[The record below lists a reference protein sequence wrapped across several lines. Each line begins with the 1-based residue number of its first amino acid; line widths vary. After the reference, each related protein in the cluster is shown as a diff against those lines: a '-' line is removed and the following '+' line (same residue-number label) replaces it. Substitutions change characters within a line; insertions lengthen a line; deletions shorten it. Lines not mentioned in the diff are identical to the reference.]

1 MGPIVIV
8 LPRKMKFGAV
18 GASPVDLYARDTVTF
33 SRYAQDI
40 VVVGQDAGEPF
51 PGIRFHPIPLQ
62 EGEPHRRWMKRALP
76 QIAAMNPSL
85 IEVHA
90 HRVTASALAR
100 ALPRVPLLYFRHNFI
115 RFHKGLLW
123 RLHYRA
129 AVSRFAG
136 FVFVSEALRRHF
148 REHAPW
154 FKGTLDV
161 VHNGLDMDAPAPP
174 PEAKENII
182 IQVGRVIPDKGPL
195 EFARAMKPVL
205 AAHPDWRA
213 VMIGRGRDP
222 AFVEEVK
229 ATLAEAGDRAQFL
242 PFMPHDEVMGW
253 VRRAAIASVPSVYE
267 EPFGRTALEAL
278 TWGAALIC
286 SGTGGLREITA
297 DTAVTLPKVTAE
309 AIQAAAETLIG
320 DPALRRRLQVEGPA
334 RARAHFDARS
344 IVAGLDEIRAR
355 HLAAAGV
362 G

>member
-18 GASPVDLYARDTVTF
+18 GASPVDLYARDTVAF
-33 SRYAQDI
+33 SRYSEDI
-40 VVVGQDAGEPF
+40 VVVGQEADEPF
-51 PGIRFHPIPLQ
+51 PGIRFLAIPLQ
-62 EGEPHRRWMKRALP
+62 EGEPHRRWMRRALP
-76 QIAAMNPSL
+76 QIAALNPSL

-90 HRVTASALAR
+90 HRVTATAIAR
-100 ALPRVPLLYFRHNFI
+100 SLPRVPLLYVRHNFI

-123 RLHYRA
+123 RLHYRH

-136 FVFVSEALRRHF
+136 YVFVSEALRRHF
-148 REHAPW
+148 QAHAPW
-154 FKGTLDV
+154 FRGTLDV
-161 VHNGLDMDAPAPP
+161 VYNGLDMAEPAPL
-174 PEAKENII
+174 PEAKEKII

-195 EFARAMKPVL
+195 EFARAMKPLL

-222 AFVEEVK
+222 AFVEQVK

-267 EPFGRTALEAL
+267 EPFGRTALEAMA
-278 TWGAALIC
+278 WGAALIC

-297 DTAVTLPKVTAE
+297 DKAVILPRVTAE

-320 DPALRRRLQVEGPA
+320 DEALRRRLQVEGPA
-334 RARAHFDARS
+334 RARAHFEARA
-344 IVAGLDEIRAR
+344 IVAGLDDIRAR
-355 HLAAAGV
+355 HLAAR
-362 G
+362 

>member
-1 MGPIVIV
+1 
-8 LPRKMKFGAV
+8 
-18 GASPVDLYARDTVTF
+18 
-33 SRYAQDI
+33 
-40 VVVGQDAGEPF
+40 
-51 PGIRFHPIPLQ
+51 
-62 EGEPHRRWMKRALP
+62 
-76 QIAAMNPSL
+76 
-85 IEVHA
+85 
-90 HRVTASALAR
+90 VTASALAR

-148 REHAPW
+148 QAHAPW

-161 VHNGLDMDAPAPP
+161 VYNGLDMDAPAPP

-222 AFVEEVK
+222 DFVEQVK

-334 RARAHFDARS
+334 RARAQFDARA
-344 IVAGLDEIRAR
+344 IVAGLDEVRAR
-355 HLAAAGV
+355 HLARV
-362 G
+362 

>member
-33 SRYAQDI
+33 SRYAPDI

-76 QIAAMNPSL
+76 QIAALNPSL

-136 FVFVSEALRRHF
+136 YVFVSEALRRHF
-148 REHAPW
+148 QEHAPW

-161 VHNGLDMDAPAPP
+161 VYNGLDMDAPAPP

-222 AFVEEVK
+222 AFVEQVK

-278 TWGAALIC
+278 TWGAALVC

-297 DTAVTLPKVTAE
+297 DTAVTLPKVTAA
-309 AIQAAAETLIG
+309 AIQGAVETLIG
-320 DPALRRRLQVEGPA
+320 DPALRRRLQLEGPV
-334 RARAHFDARS
+334 RARAHFDARA
-344 IVAGLDEIRAR
+344 IIAGLDEVRAR
-355 HLAAAGV
+355 HLAAPGV
-362 G
+362 R

>member
-18 GASPVDLYARDTVTF
+18 GASPVDLYARDTVAF
-33 SRYAQDI
+33 SRYSEDI
-40 VVVGQDAGEPF
+40 VVVGQEADEPF
-51 PGIRFHPIPLQ
+51 PGIRFHPIPLE

-76 QIAAMNPSL
+76 QIKALNPSL

-123 RLHYRA
+123 RLHYRH

-136 FVFVSEALRRHF
+136 YVFVSEALRRHF
-148 REHAPW
+148 QAHAPW
-154 FKGTLDV
+154 FRGTLDV
-161 VHNGLDMDAPAPP
+161 VYNGLDMAEPAPL
-174 PEAKENII
+174 PEAKEKII

-195 EFARAMKPVL
+195 EFARAMKPLL

-222 AFVEEVK
+222 AFVEQVK

-267 EPFGRTALEAL
+267 EPFGRTALEAMA
-278 TWGAALIC
+278 WGAALIC

-297 DTAVTLPKVTAE
+297 DKAVILPRVTAE

-320 DPALRRRLQVEGPA
+320 DEALRRRLQVEGPA
-334 RARAHFDARS
+334 RARAHFEARA
-344 IVAGLDEIRAR
+344 IVAGLDDIRAR
-355 HLAAAGV
+355 HLAAR
-362 G
+362 

>member
-18 GASPVDLYARDTVTF
+18 GASPVDLYARDTVAF
-33 SRYAQDI
+33 SRYSEDI
-40 VVVGQDAGEPF
+40 VVVGQEADEPF
-51 PGIRFHPIPLQ
+51 PGIRFLAIPLQ
-62 EGEPHRRWMKRALP
+62 EGEPHRRWMRRALP
-76 QIAAMNPSL
+76 QIAALNPSL

-90 HRVTASALAR
+90 HRVTATAIAR
-100 ALPRVPLLYFRHNFI
+100 SLPRVPLLYVRHNFI

-123 RLHYRA
+123 RLHYRH

-136 FVFVSEALRRHF
+136 YVFVSEALRRHF
-148 REHAPW
+148 QAHAPW
-154 FKGTLDV
+154 FRGTLDV
-161 VHNGLDMDAPAPP
+161 VYNGLDMAEPAPL
-174 PEAKENII
+174 PEAKEKII

-195 EFARAMKPVL
+195 EFARAMKPLL

-222 AFVEEVK
+222 AFVEQVK

-242 PFMPHDEVMGW
+242 PFMPHEDVMGW

-267 EPFGRTALEAL
+267 EPFGRTALEAMA
-278 TWGAALIC
+278 WGAALIC

-297 DTAVTLPKVTAE
+297 DKAVILPRVTAE

-320 DPALRRRLQVEGPA
+320 DEALRRRLQVEGPA
-334 RARAHFDARS
+334 RARAHFEARA
-344 IVAGLDEIRAR
+344 IVAGLDDIRAR
-355 HLAAAGV
+355 HLAAR
-362 G
+362 